1 MEGER
6 LPRVS
11 RRPGNR
17 SSMGDAGDAV
27 QWAHIRSV
35 VGRKAKRVTRG
46 SMKGNVWMREAALA
60 ALHTPPGD
68 RTPSHINDISKYFYQ
83 VPCE

>member
-1 MEGER
+1 
-6 LPRVS
+6 
-11 RRPGNR
+11 
-17 SSMGDAGDAV
+17 
-27 QWAHIRSV
+27 
-35 VGRKAKRVTRG
+35 
-46 SMKGNVWMREAALA
+46 MKGNVWMREAALA